1 MSKPKFHKLQE
12 SAFLTDQLLRFRSK
26 PHTWLEVFPYIGGK
40 RNILNTQCLLQWVGS
55 IYARHAK
62 LGVPKLAPEHGYFG
76 PRWNEDATLI
86 HGDLDDLLMTELIP
100 ELVASCKGGVFA
112 CYTFPLEDQIFP
124 LFMLLKQFMSDFAQ
138 PVSISLSFSIHTMLT
153 AIFKCHVDH

>member
-12 SAFLTDQLLRFRSK
+12 SAFLTDQLLRFELK
-26 PHTWLEVFPYIGGK
+26 PHTWLEAFPYIGGK

-86 HGDLDDLLMTELIP
+86 HGDLDDLLITELIP

-112 CYTFPLEDQIFP
+112 CYTFPLI
-124 LFMLLKQFMSDFAQ
+124 LLRLGAGVDSVLE
-138 PVSISLSFSIHTMLT
+138 VSLGKGIRTTQRRMPEIASYRFLLL
-153 AIFKCHVDH
+153 AE